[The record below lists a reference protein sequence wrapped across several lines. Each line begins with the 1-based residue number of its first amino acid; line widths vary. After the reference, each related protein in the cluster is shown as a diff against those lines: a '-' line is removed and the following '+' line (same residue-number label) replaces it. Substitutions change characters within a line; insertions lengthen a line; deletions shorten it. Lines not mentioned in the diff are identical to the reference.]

1 MYTNT
6 HIFCFNGISGSGKTE
21 CARRIVP
28 SASLGN
34 WDRNHTSWDHKQF
47 ASTLKELH
55 NIKTTIQGTD
65 AQNRKLWMIDQACR
79 EIISPLS
86 LSYEDFIETVYDIT
100 SYPLNLKGDLG
111 ATDRD
116 FMTNVADMMHK
127 LSPNCFAES
136 LARSI
141 RLDVIR
147 LDSDYYDYSDRAYDP
162 VPEDLTKIF
171 IVSDLRYREELE
183 VMKKLDAKVHVIKFE
198 IAPDIQR
205 ERLLDRDG
213 FMLDDNQLSHPTQI
227 SNFTK
232 DDVDLTINAG
242 KLTAVDQAAM
252 MKEYIMNTI
261 KETANA

>member
-1 MYTNT
+1 MNENT
-6 HIFCFNGISGSGKTE
+6 HIFCFNGISGSGKSE

-28 SASLGN
+28 SAHFGTWN
-34 WDRNHTSWDHKQF
+34 KDHIFWDHKQF

-55 NIKTTIQGTD
+55 SIKTTIRGTD

-86 LSYEDFIETVYDIT
+86 LSYEDFIETIYDIV

-111 ATDRD
+111 ANDRD

-141 RLDVIR
+141 NLDIMRV
-147 LDSDYYDYSDRAYDP
+147 DSEYWEYSDKSIEP
-162 VPEDLTKIF
+162 VPEKATKIF
-171 IVSDLRYREELE
+171 VVSDLRYREELE
-183 VMKKLDAKVHVIKFE
+183 TLKKLDAKVHVVKFDISPE
-198 IAPDIQR
+198 IQR

-213 FMLDDNQLSHPTQI
+213 FMLDGNQLLHPTQI
-227 SNFTK
+227 SPFTEY
-232 DDVDLTINAG
+232 DVELIINAG
-242 KLTAVDQAAM
+242 KLNAADQANM
-252 MKEYIMNTI
+252 MKEYIINTI